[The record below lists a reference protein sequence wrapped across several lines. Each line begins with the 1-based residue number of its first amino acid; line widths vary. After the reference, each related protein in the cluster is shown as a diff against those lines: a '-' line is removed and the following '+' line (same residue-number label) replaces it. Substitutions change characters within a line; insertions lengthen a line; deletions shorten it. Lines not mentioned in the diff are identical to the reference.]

1 MLDLFFSQTW
11 VRVVARAHAA
21 GGAAWQQVAGTT
33 QELVWSLK
41 PKPDPA
47 ERAKLMGALPALLK
61 KVGAGMEAELDA
73 DGRELGLDALMAHH
87 REILQP
93 AAKPGG

>member
-1 MLDLFFSQTW
+1 VLFRSDLLPG
-11 VRVVARAHAA
+11 RAA
-21 GGAAWQQVAGTT
+21 GGATWQQVAGAT

-47 ERAKLMGALPALLK
+47 ERAKLMGVLPALLK
-61 KVGAGMEAELDA
+61 KVGVAMEAELDP
-73 DGRELGLDALMAHH
+73 DGRKLVFDALMAHH

>member
-1 MLDLFFSQTW
+1 M
-11 VRVVARAHAA
+11 
-21 GGAAWQQVAGTT
+21 AGTT

-73 DGRELGLDALMAHH
+73 DGRKLVFDALMAHH

-93 AAKPGG
+93 TAKPAA